1 MKKRIFRRVALL
13 VSLLM
18 LVTSTV
24 NTTYGL
30 IVTKT
35 PSLVNIFTPFDSAMS
50 DLVIHKVMEHP
61 FGEDYT
67 VPDNGNTVFDFKV
80 ELGSL
85 YANTTIQTGS
95 GNIVADESGAL
106 TVSVK
111 GNSSVGIIG
120 IDAGT
125 KVTVTELSER
135 AGFTVKGDAV
145 QTVTIPEGEQAKLTF
160 TNIYKP
166 SGTNGA
172 AVDVVGTKNLEGR
185 DWEDGD
191 VFTVVLEQYKNESW
205 VRLGYQVIDG
215 EDKDFDLS
223 ALMEKVSFD
232 LVGEYE
238 FRVREL
244 AGDLSDMD
252 YDEEPKPFTVR
263 VTDRDMDGALEVGA
277 VNSGGGAQVSAAN
290 GAFTVDVL
298 LSNIYVAPVDVTV
311 TVDKTV
317 TSIGEKAIGPEG
329 FEFILENTE
338 NKEQSKVVTDKNGHA
353 ALALRYGL
361 ADAGKTFTYTLSESR
376 GDVFGVSYDDA
387 VYTIAVSVAREGN
400 AMTADV
406 AVNGTAVKVCEVAFE
421 NIYDSTQTATPPT
434 GDTVNLLFWLAMM
447 IVSGAASVV
456 LVVLDRRDRVRR

>member
-50 DLVIHKVMEHP
+50 DLVIHKVIEHP
-61 FGEDYT
+61 FGEGYEI
-67 VPDNGNTVFDFKV
+67 PENIEFAFQV
-80 ELGSL
+80 ELGAL
-85 YANTTIQTGS
+85 YANTTIQTGN

-145 QTVTIPEGEQAKLTF
+145 QTVTISDAEKGEVTF
-160 TNIYKP
+160 TNIYEP
-166 SGTNGA
+166 DGVDGS
-172 AVDVVGTKNLEGR
+172 AVDVVGAKNLEGR
-185 DWEDGD
+185 DWQDD
-191 VFTVVLEQYKNESW
+191 DIFTVVLEQYKNEGW
-205 VRLGYQVIDG
+205 VRLGYQEIDG
-215 EDKDFDLS
+215 AAKRFNLS
-223 ALMEKVSFD
+223 ALMEKVFFD
-232 LVGEYE
+232 AVGEYE

-244 AGDLSDMD
+244 AGELADID
-252 YDEEPKPFTVR
+252 YDEEPKPFTVT
-263 VTDRDMDGALEVGA
+263 VTDRDMDGVLEVGD
-277 VNSGGGAQVSAAN
+277 VNAGDGAQVSADN

-298 LSNIYVAPVDVTV
+298 LSNVYVAPVDVTV

-317 TSIGEKAIGPEG
+317 ISTGEEAIGPEG
-329 FEFILENTE
+329 FEFVLENTE
-338 NKEQSKVVTDKNGHA
+338 TKEQDKVETDKDGHA
-353 ALALRYGL
+353 AFALRFGL

-376 GDVFGVSYDDA
+376 GDAAGVSYDDA
-387 VYTIAVSVAREGN
+387 VYAITVSVTRDGN
-400 AMTADV
+400 VMTAEV
-406 AVNGTAVKVCEVAFE
+406 AVNDTAVEVCEVAFE
-421 NIYDSTQTATPPT
+421 NIYDSTQTVTPPT
-434 GDTVNLLFWLAMM
+434 GDTMNLPFWLAMM
-447 IVSGAASVV
+447 IVSGVASVV